1 MIYIKYSGSINDR
14 DLMSQMEE
22 ELIEIA
28 QISNWQYELVVEN
41 FNTLTSS
48 SRRENFSNFSY
59 DYNNN
64 LDDEDLLTLNSSD
77 VFLEGIAMIVDKNS
91 EPFRITFDKSGRLAM
106 ISFCTTDTIGF
117 NKKLVVKKYEFL
129 YYPYI
134 KMYTNN
140 AEKHIKIIKILEY
153 IKKRYIKD
161 LEVIDTSFYWNN
173 RDEEDLRVKIWKMTK
188 DKKITL

>member
-1 MIYIKYSGSINDR
+1 MIYIKYSGTIQDR
-14 DLMSQMEE
+14 NLIPQLEE

-28 QISNWQYELVVEN
+28 RISNWQYELIIEN

-48 SRRENFSNFSY
+48 SRREKINNYFY
-59 DYNNN
+59 DN
-64 LDDEDLLTLNSSD
+64 DTDEENLLTLNSSD
-77 VFLEGIAMIVDKNS
+77 VFLEGIAILIDKNS
-91 EPFRITFDKSGRLAM
+91 EPFRITFDKSGKLAM
-106 ISFCTTDTIGF
+106 ISFCTTDSVGF

-134 KMYTNN
+134 KIHTDN

-153 IKKRYIKD
+153 IKKKYIKD
-161 LEVIDTSFYWNN
+161 MEVIDTSFYWNN
-173 RDEEDLRVKIWKMTK
+173 RDEEELRVKIWRMTK

>member
-1 MIYIKYSGSINDR
+1 MIYIKYSGTIQDR
-14 DLMSQMEE
+14 NLIPRLEE
-22 ELIEIA
+22 ELIEIS
-28 QISNWQYELVVEN
+28 QISNWQYELIIEN

-48 SRRENFSNFSY
+48 SRRGRMNNIF
-59 DYNNN
+59 YNNDI
-64 LDDEDLLTLNSSD
+64 DDEDLLTLNSSD
-77 VFLEGIAMIVDKNS
+77 VFLEGIAMTMDKNS
-91 EPFRITFDKSGRLAM
+91 EPFRITFDKSGKLAM
-106 ISFCTTDTIGF
+106 ISFCTTDTVGF

-140 AEKHIKIIKILEY
+140 AEKHIKVIKILEY

>member
-1 MIYIKYSGSINDR
+1 MIYIKYSGTIQNR
-14 DLMSQMEE
+14 NLIPQLEE

-28 QISNWQYELVVEN
+28 QISNWQYELVIEN
-41 FNTLTSS
+41 FNTLTSAS
-48 SRRENFSNFSY
+48 KSRYINNFFY
-59 DYNNN
+59 DNDI
-64 LDDEDLLTLNSSD
+64 DDEDLMTLNSSD

-91 EPFRITFDKSGRLAM
+91 EPFRITFDKSGKLAM
-106 ISFCTTDTIGF
+106 ISFCTTDTVGI

-134 KMYTNN
+134 KIYTNS
-140 AEKHIKIIKILEY
+140 AEKHIKIVKILEY
-153 IKKRYIKD
+153 LKKRYIKD

-173 RDEEDLRVKIWKMTK
+173 RDEEDLRVKMWKMVK

>member
-1 MIYIKYSGSINDR
+1 MIYIKYSGTIHDK
-14 DLMSQMEE
+14 DLIPQLEE
-22 ELIEIA
+22 EMIEIA
-28 QISNWQYELVVEN
+28 QISNWQYELVIEN
-41 FNTLTSS
+41 FNTLTSAS
-48 SRRENFSNFSY
+48 KRGHLNNFSY
-59 DYNNN
+59 DKDI
-64 LDDEDLLTLNSSD
+64 DDEDLLTLNSSD

-91 EPFRITFDKSGRLAM
+91 EPFRITFDKSGKLAM
-106 ISFCTTDTIGF
+106 ISFCTTDTLGF
-117 NKKLVVKKYEFL
+117 NRKLVVKKYEFL

-173 RDEEDLRVKIWKMTK
+173 RDEEDLRVKMWKMIK